1 LIAAASNQFQ
11 ASFSPDGRWI
21 VYTSGESGRNEIYV
35 QPFPP
40 VSGVKHQ
47 ITTMGGRSPLWSPD
61 GKQIFYIG
69 PPLQPPS
76 SLISLDVRTEPTF
89 TFANPTRLPVAPTE
103 AITSGLRPYDI
114 TPDGKQFLIL
124 TSGTEPSQKPAQPQF
139 RITLNW
145 FEDLKQHLHYISKPT
160 LNHLT

>member
-1 LIAAASNQFQ
+1 MS
-11 ASFSPDGRWI
+11 R
-21 VYTSGESGRNEIYV
+21 
-35 QPFPP
+35 FPP
-40 VSGVKHQ
+40 VSGVKHT
-47 ITTMGGRSPLWSPD
+47 ITTTGGHSPLWSPD

-69 PPLQPPS
+69 PLPPS
-76 SLISLDVRTEPTF
+76 SLISVVVRTEPTF

-139 RITLNW
+139 RITLNS
-145 FEDLKQHLHYISKPT
+145 FEDLNQHFHYISKPT